1 MEGWAG
7 FVEDMRQF
15 YGMDLDCLS
24 KVRGRVKRHPSQ
36 PSTSTSALFRLTQ
49 APAAC

>member
-24 KVRGRVKRHPSQ
+24 KVLGSVIIM
-36 PSTSTSALFRLTQ
+36 
-49 APAAC
+49 

>member
-1 MEGWAG
+1 MEGWGA

-24 KVRGRVKRHPSQ
+24 RVRTGPSCSQ
-36 PSTSTSALFRLTQ
+36 AFGCIVLMTLFHQ
-49 APAAC
+49 APSH